1 MILLLIAL
9 LYCSTKNEFS
19 YDAKLDNQT
28 KTISSREDYENSG
41 KLFEVIKDNLSENKK
56 KLKQLKEILKHEKDD
71 YEIVKEKYHKD
82 KKMLKKE

>member
-1 MILLLIAL
+1 L
-9 LYCSTKNEFS
+9 
-19 YDAKLDNQT
+19 
-28 KTISSREDYENSG
+28 
-41 KLFEVIKDNLSENKK
+41 EVIKDNLSENKK